1 MDNIIIRRKVMKE
14 LVDILKHTRQHL
26 MNGVS
31 YMIPVVVS
39 GGILFA
45 IAAIISMNSVQT
57 SASVS
62 SEGIAGFLSNVGGVG
77 LGLMVPVLS
86 AFIAS
91 SIADRPGIAPGIIGG
106 QLAVNVGAGFIGG
119 IVTGLVAG
127 IAAYY
132 LKKIPLPKSI
142 QSLKAIFIVPLL
154 ATLITGFIIVVV
166 VGNPCASLLQFLETW
181 LGGMTGSGA
190 VLVGAI
196 TGAMIA
202 FDLGGPLNKV
212 AYSTGAALVGTTV
225 AAGGKCTFMG
235 PIGLAICIPP
245 IGAGLASLLLK
256 NKFSNEERDAG
267 IGAIAMGCCGIT
279 EGAISYTTA
288 DPVRMIPINMISCA
302 IAGAIAGGLG
312 VWDNAAWGGLVVL
325 PVTSIGKYLICT
337 IIGVAIYVV
346 LCAIFKK
353 DYVEKEEEIGDVD
366 ISFE

>member
-1 MDNIIIRRKVMKE
+1 MKE
-14 LVDILKHTRQHL
+14 LLNILKNTRQHL

-39 GGILFA
+39 GGIIFA
-45 IAAIISMNSVQT
+45 VAAMLSMNSVQE
-57 SASVS
+57 SAAVS
-62 SEGIAGFLSNVGGVG
+62 TEGVIGVLNTIGGTG
-77 LGLMVPVLS
+77 LALMVPVLS
-86 AFIAS
+86 AFIAM

-132 LKKIPLPKSI
+132 LKKIPLPKAI
-142 QSLKAIFIVPLL
+142 QSLKAIFIVPIL
-154 ATLITGFIIVVV
+154 ATLITGIVIVCI
-166 VGNPCASLLQFLETW
+166 VGNPCAALLSFLEDW
-181 LGGMTGSGA
+181 LGNMTGSAA

-212 AYSTGAALVGTTV
+212 AYSTGAAMVGEV
-225 AAGGKCTFMG
+225 VMAGKNCTFMG

-245 IGAGLASLLLK
+245 IGAGVASLILK
-256 NKFSNEERDAG
+256 KKFSAEEREAG
-267 IGAIAMGCCGIT
+267 IGAILMGCCGIT

-288 DPVRMIPINMISCA
+288 DPIRMIPINMISCA
-302 IAGAIAGGLG
+302 IAGAIAGALG
-312 VWDNAAWGGLVVL
+312 VYDNAAWGGLVVL
-325 PVTSIGKYLICT
+325 PVTSILTYLLCI
-337 IIGVAIYVV
+337 IIGVAIYIA
-346 LCAIFKK
+346 LCAVFKK
-353 DYVEKEEEIGDVD
+353 DYVEKEEAVEDID

>member
-1 MDNIIIRRKVMKE
+1 MKD
-14 LVDILKHTRQHL
+14 LVDILKNTRQHL

-31 YMIPVVVS
+31 HMIPVVVS

-45 IAAIISMNSVQT
+45 IAAMLSMNSVQT

-62 SEGIAGFLSNVGGVG
+62 SAGLAGFLSNVGSVG

-86 AFIAS
+86 AYITA

-154 ATLITGFIIVVV
+154 ATLITGFVIVVV
-166 VGNPCASLLQFLETW
+166 VGNPCAALLKFLEGW
-181 LGGMTGSGA
+181 LGDMTGSA
-190 VLVGAI
+190 AILVGAI
-196 TGAMIA
+196 TGGMIA

-225 AAGGKCTFMG
+225 AAGDNCSFMG

-245 IGAGLASLLLK
+245 IGAGVASLVLK
-256 NKFSNEERDAG
+256 KKFSQAERDAG

-288 DPVRMIPINMISCA
+288 DPVRMIPINMVSCA
-302 IAGAIAGGLG
+302 IAGAIAGALG
-312 VWDNAAWGGLVVL
+312 VYDNAAWGGLVVL
-325 PVTSIGKYLICT
+325 PVTSIATYLLCT
-337 IIGVAIYVV
+337 VIGVAIYVA

-353 DYVEKEEEIGDVD
+353 DYVEKEEVVEDID

>member
-1 MDNIIIRRKVMKE
+1 MKE
-14 LVDILKHTRQHL
+14 LLDILKNTRQHL

-31 YMIPVVVS
+31 HMIPVVVS

-45 IAAIISMNSVQT
+45 IAAMMSMNQVQT
-57 SASVS
+57 AASVS
-62 SEGIAGFLSNVGGVG
+62 NTGVAGFLAQVGGVG

-86 AFIAS
+86 AFIAM

-142 QSLKAIFIVPLL
+142 ASLKAIFIVPLI
-154 ATLITGFIIVVV
+154 ATLITGFVIVVL
-166 VGNPCASLLQFLETW
+166 VGDPCASLLSFMKKW
-181 LGGMTGSGA
+181 LGGMTGGA
-190 VLVGAI
+190 AVAVGAI

-212 AYSTGAALVGTTV
+212 AYSTGAALVGTAV
-225 AAGGKCTFMG
+225 AAGENCKFMG

-245 IGAGLASLLLK
+245 IGAGVASLVLK
-256 NKFSNEERDAG
+256 KKFSQDERDAG
-267 IGAIAMGCCGIT
+267 IGAIAMGFCGIT

-288 DPVRMIPINMISCA
+288 DPIRMIPINMASCA
-302 IAGAIAGGLG
+302 IAGAIAGALG
-312 VWDNAAWGGLVVL
+312 VYDNAAWGGLIVT
-325 PVTSIGKYLICT
+325 PVTSVLTYLLCT
-337 IIGVAIYVV
+337 LIGVVIYVA
-346 LCAIFKK
+346 LCAVFKK